1 MHLHHDKH
9 HATYV
14 KNLNVAVATDP
25 ALAKLSVEDLIQNLD
40 MVPESIRTTVRNN
53 AGGHATHSFF
63 WKIMQKNAGGPPKG
77 ELAGAIDKKF
87 GSFGTFQA
95 QFSKAAL
102 SVFGSGWA
110 WLTMD
115 GTHQLASETT
125 PNRDSPWMV
134 GKTPI
139 LGIDVWEHAYYL
151 KYQNVRADYVA
162 AFLKVISHDVATGRF
177 QSYCKA

>member
-1 MHLHHDKH
+1 MRTGAPSWRAGPLS
-9 HATYV
+9 TRTGSTETSSPFQFCTIPCG
-14 KNLNVAVATDP
+14 NF
-25 ALAKLSVEDLIQNLD
+25 AL
-40 MVPESIRTTVRNN
+40 
-53 AGGHATHSFF
+53 
-63 WKIMQKNAGGPPKG
+63 
-77 ELAGAIDKKF
+77 
-87 GSFGTFQA
+87 
-95 QFSKAAL
+95 
-102 SVFGSGWA
+102 SGWA

-115 GTHQLASETT
+115 GTHQLAIETT
-125 PNRDSPWMV
+125 PDQDSPWMV